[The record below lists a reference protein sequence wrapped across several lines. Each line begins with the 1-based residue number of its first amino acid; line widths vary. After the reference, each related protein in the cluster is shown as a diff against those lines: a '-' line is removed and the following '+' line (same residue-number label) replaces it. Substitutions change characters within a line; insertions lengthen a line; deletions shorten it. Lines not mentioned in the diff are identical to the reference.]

1 MANGDL
7 IARLK
12 LDSKEFDTS
21 ISKSRR
27 QVTDFQRNTDSFASA
42 GIKAFAGFAGGVLAA
57 GATLET
63 FNSFMNST
71 QTSADMLEFNVNAAK
86 NTVEAFF
93 SALNLG
99 DWSAFNEGIINTFR
113 NLKELEA
120 VWAEIDDKRLSL
132 GYITA
137 DDARNMAKFREAA
150 MDSSNPY
157 ETRKNNLDSYRTVV
171 LHQNNENDKYI
182 QENLKAIT
190 QDNKIKLGYDIT
202 IEDMDEFWRYTNASE
217 ELKDKYAAIYNE
229 FLSKQKEVNKLEKEF
244 NYEVKR
250 TGYNPDSKIQKEYSL
265 KVQELKL
272 FEQQNLKAIKQARL
286 DEEGTL
292 SREKKLEIMKQ
303 TLSLEEA
310 NYNRLQDV
318 NKLEKKIS
326 KGDGSKS
333 SSSKAKEEI
342 AKDGSVED
350 LENKISKLKK
360 ELKSATTDEARRLI
374 QMKIN
379 ELEKILKEIDDKL
392 KKSTTT
398 PELYK
403 SSSRI
408 TGEKPIFKSAGSD
421 IKAGKITSE
430 ELFNLGDDSKKSN
443 DLDYITSMTELM
455 ANLSTVTNGA
465 SSNWLQYTS
474 NILTGVGQMLPQLW
488 ALLGI
493 NTNLA
498 ITQAAMKTPF
508 PLNIIA
514 LASTASAIM
523 GAMVNV
529 PKFADGGIVPGTSFS
544 GDKVL
549 AGLNSGEMIL
559 NKSQQANLFGLLN
572 SGSAQKTS
580 VGGGEVQFK
589 LQGKDLVG
597 VLTNYNN
604 KFSRI

>member
-1 MANGDL
+1 
-7 IARLK
+7 
-12 LDSKEFDTS
+12 
-21 ISKSRR
+21 
-27 QVTDFQRNTDSFASA
+27 
-42 GIKAFAGFAGGVLAA
+42 
-57 GATLET
+57 
-63 FNSFMNST
+63 
-71 QTSADMLEFNVNAAK
+71 
-86 NTVEAFF
+86 
-93 SALNLG
+93 
-99 DWSAFNEGIINTFR
+99 
-113 NLKELEA
+113 
-120 VWAEIDDKRLSL
+120 
-132 GYITA
+132 
-137 DDARNMAKFREAA
+137 
-150 MDSSNPY
+150 
-157 ETRKNNLDSYRTVV
+157 
-171 LHQNNENDKYI
+171 
-182 QENLKAIT
+182 
-190 QDNKIKLGYDIT
+190 
-202 IEDMDEFWRYTNASE
+202 
-217 ELKDKYAAIYNE
+217 
-229 FLSKQKEVNKLEKEF
+229 
-244 NYEVKR
+244 
-250 TGYNPDSKIQKEYSL
+250 
-265 KVQELKL
+265 
-272 FEQQNLKAIKQARL
+272 
-286 DEEGTL
+286 
-292 SREKKLEIMKQ
+292 MKQ